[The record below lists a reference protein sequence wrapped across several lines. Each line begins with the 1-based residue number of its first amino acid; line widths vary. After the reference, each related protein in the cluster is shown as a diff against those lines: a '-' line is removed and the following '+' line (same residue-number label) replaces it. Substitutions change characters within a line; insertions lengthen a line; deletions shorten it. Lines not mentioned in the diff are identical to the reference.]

1 LIRRVSRV
9 DADVDPHA
17 VWNAFVDLLACST
30 YEELNAVQRVP
41 HLAFCYESEVQNGGH
56 LQFFENH
63 PPEIVGPTIAALR
76 VLDTES
82 FIPILVEAVY
92 RWRSQ
97 EREKLETV
105 EDFVSAGLTREF
117 EDLDLAYY
125 DVQPTMIQLLTNYLN
140 LKQDDFVVL
149 EP

>member
-1 LIRRVSRV
+1 VE
-9 DADVDPHA
+9 
-17 VWNAFVDLLACST
+17 LLACSA

-63 PPEIVGPTIAALR
+63 PAEIIVPTIAALR
-76 VLDTES
+76 VLGAEN
-82 FIPILVEAVY
+82 FIPILIEAAR

-97 EREKLETV
+97 QREKLETV
-105 EDFVSAGLTREF
+105 EDFVSAGQSREF

-140 LKQDDFVVL
+140 LRQDDFVVL